1 MKSSLEQGPPLN
13 IHATWLTPPE
23 GSISDTLRLNWQ
35 LESPDNLV
43 VFDQSTN
50 LLPNSH
56 IDHLPGNM
64 LITANYTLRIPT
76 DLVPGKHRLSVK
88 LSNSNDYS
96 PELHFADYIDITPR
110 RREFLLP
117 PMKNTLRVT
126 FADQI
131 RLAGYDF
138 EHSDHT
144 LKLTLHWHALGQIS
158 VDYKYFVHV
167 WSDSEVVAQL
177 DAMPDSYRYPTSWW
191 APDEVF
197 SDTVEL
203 DLTDAGPDEITVTLG
218 LYNAETGQRLPIVTA
233 NGSASSKDWVTLL
246 PVGAK

>member
-1 MKSSLEQGPPLN
+1 MC
-13 IHATWLTPPE
+13 PE
-23 GSISDTLRLNWQ
+23 TTRL
-35 LESPDNLV
+35 
-43 VFDQSTN
+43 
-50 LLPNSH
+50 
-56 IDHLPGNM
+56 I
-64 LITANYTLRIPT
+64 
-76 DLVPGKHRLSVK
+76 
-88 LSNSNDYS
+88 
-96 PELHFADYIDITPR
+96 R
-110 RREFLLP
+110 RGR
-117 PMKNTLRVT
+117 R
-126 FADQI
+126 
-131 RLAGYDF
+131 
-138 EHSDHT
+138 
-144 LKLTLHWHALGQIS
+144 HALGQIS

-218 LYNAETGQRLPIVTA
+218 LYNAETGQRLPIITA